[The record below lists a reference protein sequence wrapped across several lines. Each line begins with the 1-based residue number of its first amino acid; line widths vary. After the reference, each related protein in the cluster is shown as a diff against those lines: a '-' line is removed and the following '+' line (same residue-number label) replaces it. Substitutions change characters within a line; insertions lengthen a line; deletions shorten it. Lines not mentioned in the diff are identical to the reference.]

1 MVKRWA
7 ALFASASIATAIA
20 GTTACGTDAVGVD
33 ACRQIEA
40 ARCKRAVECGIPL
53 DAPKPGADPE
63 AACERFYVD
72 ACLHGISS
80 KTEPNPAETKA
91 CVDAV
96 GAGTCDVVKKPE
108 TSKACAFIIPPD
120 TPAADASTDAD
131 ATAEPDAPKAQPDAA
146 K

>member
-1 MVKRWA
+1 
-7 ALFASASIATAIA
+7 
-20 GTTACGTDAVGVD
+20 VD

-53 DAPKPGADPE
+53 DSPKPSGDPQ

-80 KTEPNPAETKA
+80 KTDPDPAQTKA

-96 GAGTCDVVKKPE
+96 GTGTCDVVKKPE
-108 TSKACAFIIPPD
+108 VSKACAFIIPA
-120 TPAADASTDAD
+120 TAPAEADASADAD
-131 ATAEPDAPKAQPDAA
+131 AEPDAPKAQPDAA